1 MSTRCFS
8 VFLLE
13 VSGAINMTVLMH
25 TYIFRANPSTC
36 VSSLVEK
43 LEGTDVL
50 WRSIK
55 IDHMTTAS
63 RFDGGERFC

>member
-1 MSTRCFS
+1 
-8 VFLLE
+8 
-13 VSGAINMTVLMH
+13 MTVLMH
-25 TYIFRANPSTC
+25 TYIFRANPSIC